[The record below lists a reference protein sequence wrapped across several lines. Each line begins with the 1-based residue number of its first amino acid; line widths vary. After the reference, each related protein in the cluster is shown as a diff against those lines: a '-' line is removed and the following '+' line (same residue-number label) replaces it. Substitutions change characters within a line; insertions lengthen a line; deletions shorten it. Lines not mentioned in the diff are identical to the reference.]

1 MLLATNAQFFVCG
14 KHFSGAAYERG
25 VRHVELPGLCRRK
38 IFPTA
43 QEYYSDTSE
52 SSYTGLGLLI

>member
-25 VRHVELPGLCRRK
+25 VRHVELPGLGRRK

-43 QEYYSDTSE
+43 QEYYSDM
-52 SSYTGLGLLI
+52 